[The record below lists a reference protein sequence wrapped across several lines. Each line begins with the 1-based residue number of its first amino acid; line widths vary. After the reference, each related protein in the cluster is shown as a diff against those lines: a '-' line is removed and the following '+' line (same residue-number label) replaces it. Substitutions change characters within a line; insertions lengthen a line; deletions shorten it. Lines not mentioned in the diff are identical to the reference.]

1 MALVREKY
9 GNVEKEQKNIMDYSK
24 LKHLVLIKT
33 KEQAEKVIKFYV
45 RESFY
50 YQVLNSMLRTLKST
64 E

>member
-1 MALVREKY
+1 
-9 GNVEKEQKNIMDYSK
+9 MDYTK
-24 LKHLVLIKT
+24 LKHLHLIKT
-33 KEQAEKVIKFYV
+33 LEQAEQVIKFYV